1 MTKAIGDDRPTGIGI
16 TQWYWDHSMP
26 CVFFDDEK
34 LVSDLFTGLGRDG
47 GDSSSRPEP
56 GAEPFIRAGLK
67 TTGRLVAAWSTEG

>member
-1 MTKAIGDDRPTGIGI
+1 
-16 TQWYWDHSMP
+16 MP